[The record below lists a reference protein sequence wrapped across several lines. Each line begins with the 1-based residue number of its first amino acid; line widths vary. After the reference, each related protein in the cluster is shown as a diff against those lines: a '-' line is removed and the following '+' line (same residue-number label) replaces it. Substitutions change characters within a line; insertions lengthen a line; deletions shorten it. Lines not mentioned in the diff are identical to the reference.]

1 MICRKWYKDIQM
13 RFRPCIDI
21 HNGKVKQIVGSS
33 LRDASDSASE
43 NYVSEKDAG
52 YYAAMYEE
60 LGLSGGHIILLNA
73 ADSPFYEATRQQ
85 AILALSRTPGLLQVG
100 GGITDEN
107 AGDFLEAGASHVI
120 VTSFV
125 FKNGLING
133 ANLKKLVD
141 SVGKDRIVLDL
152 SCKKRGDDYYVVTD
166 RWQNFTDVKL
176 SASLCD
182 ELSGSCDEFLVHAAD
197 VEGRQNGIEES
208 IAAILGE
215 WGKRPVTYAG
225 GIRNIDDIKKLRDI
239 GRDKLDVTVGS
250 ALDIFGGALKI
261 EEVIKACE

>member
-1 MICRKWYKDIQM
+1 M

-33 LRDASDSASE
+33 LSDRSESASE
-43 NYVSEKDAG
+43 NYVSEKNAD
-52 YYAAMYEE
+52 YYAGMYEK

-73 ADSPFYEATRQQ
+73 AGSPFYEATRQQ
-85 AILALSRTPGLLQVG
+85 ALLALSRTQGLLQVG

-133 ANLKKLVD
+133 ANLKKLVEA
-141 SVGKDRIVLDL
+141 VGKERIVLDL
-152 SCKKRGDDYYVVTD
+152 SCKRRDDGYYIVTD

-176 SASLCD
+176 TARLCD
-182 ELSGSCDEFLVHAAD
+182 ELSLSCDEFLVHAAD
-197 VEGRQNGIEES
+197 VEGKQSGIEENV
-208 IAAILGE
+208 AAILGD

-225 GIRNIDDIKKLRDI
+225 GIRNIEDIKKLKEI
-239 GRDKLDVTVGS
+239 GKDKLDVTVGS
-250 ALDIFGGALKI
+250 ALDIFGGDLPI
-261 EEVIKACE
+261 EDVVKACE